1 MEDLL
6 PYYERELV
14 LLRQYG
20 REFAERFPKVAAQL
34 RMQGDGCDDPQVERL
49 VQSVALLA
57 ARVSKRLDDDY
68 PIFTESLLEVLFPH
82 YLRPFPSCAIAR
94 AERATQQ
101 GAEWHVIPRGT
112 EMESV
117 PVQGVR
123 CKFRTAYDLA
133 IGPVRLDAASFGSM
147 IAAPADVHLPAAA
160 NAVLRMT
167 FEVSNM
173 TSVAA
178 RPLRIF
184 MDGEPS
190 FCAALRDM
198 LFMRSVAAYVEAD
211 DGRWSAL
218 PRIPVEGLGFAE
230 EDALIPFG
238 SRSQPAYRLLTE
250 YFAFPEKFNFFQ
262 LDLAVLSPL
271 LSADCERFTLHL
283 VLAGVR
289 PDSHAARILHSLSSD
304 NLLLGCTPV
313 INLFARHAEPIAV
326 TQRASDYAVVA
337 DANHASA
344 YEIYSIDS
352 VTMQRVSG
360 KTATAIEF
368 RPFYSLRHG
377 EGDVHRGHYWLMRH
391 DEILATTSPGYEKR
405 LTLVDA
411 DLEPL
416 ALEKNTLSLELSCTN
431 RELPVQL
438 RDGLDLGGLAL
449 PHGAGGITVRFAR
462 RPTRPCRFAFSSG
475 LQWRLI
481 SHLALNHHALA
492 PEGLAAFREMLTL
505 YDVQQ
510 SAISQR
516 QIGGVVGLEHV
527 ATTVWLR
534 HPRGATLV
542 HGTQVR
548 MTLDEDAFVGS
559 GMHLFVEVID
569 YFLGMYV
576 QVNSFIELVVL
587 SKQSGKELVRCK
599 PRSGQAC
606 LV

>member
-34 RMQGDGCDDPQVERL
+34 RMSGEGCGDPQVERL
-49 VQSVALLA
+49 IQSVALLA
-57 ARVSKRLDDDY
+57 ARTSKRLDDDY
-68 PIFTESLLEVLFPH
+68 PKFTESLLEILFPH
-82 YLRPFPSCAIAR
+82 YLRPFPSCAIVR
-94 AERATQQ
+94 AESSRQS
-101 GAEWHVIPRGT
+101 GAEWHVMPRGT
-112 EMESV
+112 EIESV

-123 CKFRTAYDLA
+123 CRFRTAYDLA
-133 IGPVRLDAASFGSM
+133 IGPVRIAAASFSSI
-147 IAAPADVHLPAAA
+147 IAAPADVQLPAAA

-167 FEVSNM
+167 FEMPHLKS
-173 TSVAA
+173 SA

-190 FCAALRDM
+190 FCATLRDM
-198 LFMRSVAAYVEAD
+198 LFMRTVAAYVEAE
-211 DGRWSAL
+211 DGSWTAL
-218 PRIPVEGLGFAE
+218 PSVPVEAVGFAE
-230 EDALIPFG
+230 REALIPFG

-262 LDLAVLSPL
+262 LDLA
-271 LSADCERFTLHL
+271 AACELIPAACSRFTLHL

-289 PDSHAARILHSLSSD
+289 PDSHAARIMHSLSAD

-313 INLFARHAEPIAV
+313 INLFAKHAEPIAV
-326 TQRASDYAVVA
+326 TQRTSDYAVVA
-337 DANHASA
+337 DSNHASA
-344 YEIYSIDS
+344 YEIYSVDS
-352 VTMQRVSG
+352 VTMQRTSG
-360 KTATAIEF
+360 KTGVAIEF

-377 EGDVHRGHYWLMRH
+377 EGDALKNYYWLMRH
-391 DEILATTSPGYEKR
+391 DDIVAATSPGYEKK

-411 DLEPL
+411 DMEPL
-416 ALEKNTLSLELSCTN
+416 GLEKNTMSIELTCTN

-438 RDGLDLGGLAL
+438 RSSLDHGVLVF
-449 PHGAGGITVRFAR
+449 PRGAGGITVRFAR
-462 RPTRPCRFAFSSG
+462 YPTQPCRFSFGPG

-510 SAISQR
+510 NATSQR
-516 QIGGVVGLEHV
+516 QICGVVGLEHLS
-527 ATTVWLR
+527 TTVWLR

-559 GMHLFVEVID
+559 GVHLFVEVID
-569 YFLGMYV
+569 CFLGMHV

-587 SKQSGKELVRCK
+587 SNQSGKELARCK